1 MTTPPA
7 TPSPDA
13 TLAAVAEI
21 GLFPPSAQ
29 RIQRVAN
36 EPGSNNR
43 MLAEAIQLCPLAAAR
58 LLKLANSAFY
68 GGRHVTSLTDAVALI
83 GYAHARDFAVA
94 MAVGT
99 ALGQHGPL
107 AAELWAHSTRV
118 GIALGLLSRYVRC
131 IDRNAGLTGGILHD
145 MGLIGMLA
153 LTPNFAQVYRNL
165 GGDGHPKTL
174 MAERAHFGMTHAE
187 LGSQLL
193 RQWGLP
199 TALADIAGVHHNDFQ
214 DPLAAACQFAEHLAD
229 SDTAMEPSRLMEHP
243 LAARLDLRTSQME
256 IIVDVYREEL
266 MRLSDLV

>member
-1 MTTPPA
+1 MSTQPG

-13 TLAAVAEI
+13 TLKAVAEI
-21 GLFPPSAQ
+21 GLFPPSAA
-29 RIQRVAN
+29 RIQRVAR

-43 MLAEAIQLCPLAAAR
+43 MLAEAIQLCPLASAR

-68 GGRHVTSLTDAVALI
+68 GGRRITSLTDAVALI

-94 MAVGT
+94 MAVGS
-99 ALGQHGPL
+99 AIGQHGPL
-107 AAELWAHSTRV
+107 ATELWAHSTRV
-118 GIALGLLSRYVRC
+118 GIALGLLSRYVTC

-153 LTPNFAQVYRNL
+153 VTPKFAQVYRNL
-165 GGDGHPKTL
+165 GGDGHAKTL
-174 MAERAHFGMTHAE
+174 MAERAHFGLTHAE

-199 TALADIAGVHHNDFQ
+199 TLLADIAGVHHNDSQ
-214 DPLAAACQFAEHLAD
+214 DPLAAACQFAEHL
-229 SDTAMEPSRLMEHP
+229 SDAETNLEPSKLMEHP
-243 LAARLDLRTSQME
+243 LVATLDLRQSQME

-266 MRLSDLV
+266 TRLQDLV